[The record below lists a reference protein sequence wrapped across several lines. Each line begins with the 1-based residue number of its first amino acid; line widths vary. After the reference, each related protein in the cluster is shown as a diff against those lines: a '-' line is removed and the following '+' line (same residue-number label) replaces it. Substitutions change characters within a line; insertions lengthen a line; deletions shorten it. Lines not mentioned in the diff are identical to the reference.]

1 MAHQELKA
9 PNRNGRVTIIV
20 NAKMKQ
26 EGRLIAASPVTERMV
41 SALKQ
46 AITLHSP
53 QTIIET
59 IAAAALWSEGA
70 QRHTNLAGRIYC
82 PLTIQLPQWLTFPA
96 QAMYQACQDI
106 QARRQWVYQQLQI
119 SINADPQWLG
129 DCWLPIIW
137 TTQGALYGAVISEG
151 IMPNAYQQPL
161 DLAPAQSQ
169 KLQHLSHRL
178 LENLAAPPA
187 VYLLQFSLFNQDII
201 FDRLWP
207 FPAAPAIASLSAS
220 TPDLFTYHWYC
231 LNHLSLDA
239 IHSHR
244 HQNALM

>member
-1 MAHQELKA
+1 MAHLELKA

-46 AITLHSP
+46 AIMAHSP
-53 QTIIET
+53 HTIIET
-59 IAAAALWSEGA
+59 IAAASLWSEGA

-106 QARRQWVYQQLQI
+106 QGRRQWVHQHLHI
-119 SINADPQWLG
+119 PVNADPQGLG

-137 TTQGALYGAVISEG
+137 TAQGALYGAIIGEG
-151 IMPNAYQQPL
+151 MMPNAYQQPL
-161 DLAPAQSQ
+161 SLTTSQ
-169 KLQHLSHRL
+169 YQQLQHLGQHL
-178 LENLAAPPA
+178 LEDLAAPPS
-187 VYLLQFSLFNQDII
+187 VYLLQFSLLNQEII

-207 FPAAPAIASLSAS
+207 FPAAPALASLGTS

-231 LNHLSLDA
+231 LNNLSLAA
-239 IHSHR
+239 IQGLTP
-244 HQNALM
+244 QNALT